1 MDQYTTLGHPSEIAQ
16 FLAQALGKEKVKNIK
31 FGYRLE
37 NEEPAIKF
45 KIILRFPYNLFA
57 KKKVEA
63 KLHAEI
69 SHIKLAAS
77 IPTRLLFHIT

>member
-1 MDQYTTLGHPSEIAQ
+1 MDQHTTLEHPAEIAQ
-16 FLAQALGKEKVKNIK
+16 FLTQALGKEKIKNIK

-57 KKKVEA
+57 KKKVEEM
-63 KLHAEI
+63 LQEEI

-77 IPTRLLFHIT
+77 MPSRLLFHIA